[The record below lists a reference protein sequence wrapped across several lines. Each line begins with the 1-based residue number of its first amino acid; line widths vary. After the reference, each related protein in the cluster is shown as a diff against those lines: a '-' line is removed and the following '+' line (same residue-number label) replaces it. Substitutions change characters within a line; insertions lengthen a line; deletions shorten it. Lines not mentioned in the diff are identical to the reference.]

1 MKSSSRRCGAWAT
14 MWNKPFENL
23 RRRMTCVYAAIFGVL
38 ILAIVAAAYTLIWWE
53 ILANEKTNLIAQIY
67 HEGEEWIESEEPP
80 CSQAAMSSG
89 KMFAYF
95 VAPDGRTVILNQ
107 LGDGDVGKALLNH
120 QGDWPQNMEGTRLI
134 RMRGTNGE
142 RYRYLAGV
150 APVVDNGKQIGT
162 LYMFKNMEF
171 YYYAAFKTLFLLLCL
186 AVVLYLAACYVG
198 YWLAGR
204 NILPISRMYEKQ
216 KQFTA
221 DASHEMRTPLAV
233 MKLAVSGLKEDEDS
247 KLSPFA
253 KESVEMLSSE
263 ADRLSRLT
271 ENLMTL
277 ARSDEDNLPQFTTQ
291 VDMTQLCQKVGSQ
304 LELLCVQKN
313 MQLKKDIQ
321 ENLQLQGD
329 ELALSRLLII
339 LLDNAMKYSP
349 GNTTITLRAASV
361 KEHLVIEVRDEGI
374 GVSDAD
380 KKKIFDRFFRVDK
393 ARSRSQG
400 GLGLGLSLAWAIVRQ
415 HGGSIK
421 VLDNKPKGTIM
432 YVQLPKHRSR

>member
-1 MKSSSRRCGAWAT
+1 

-23 RRRMTCVYAAIFGVL
+23 RMQMTCVYAAIFGVL

-67 HEGEEWIESEEPP
+67 HEGEEWSESEEPP

-95 VAPDGRTVILNQ
+95 VAPDGKTVILNQ
-107 LGDGDVGKALLNH
+107 LGDGDVGKALLSH
-120 QGDWPQNMEGTRLI
+120 QSDWPQNMEGTHLI
-134 RMRGTNGE
+134 RMRGANGE

-150 APVVDNGKQIGT
+150 APVVDKGKQIGT
-162 LYMFKNMEF
+162 LYMFKDMEF

-186 AVVLYLAACYVG
+186 AVVLYLAACYFG

-204 NILPISRMYEKQ
+204 NILPISQMYERQ

-233 MKLAVSGLKEDEDS
+233 MKLAVQGLREDEDS
-247 KLSPFA
+247 RLSEFA
-253 KESVEMLSSE
+253 KESVEMLDSE

-277 ARSDEDNLPQFTTQ
+277 ARSDEDNLPAYTEQ
-291 VDMTQLCQKVGSQ
+291 VDMTALCHKVAAQLALLAEQKQIV
-304 LELLCVQKN
+304 
-313 MQLKKDIQ
+313 LKQEIQ
-321 ENLQLQGD
+321 ADLSVYGD

-339 LLDNAMKYSP
+339 LIDNALKYSSAK
-349 GNTTITLRAASV
+349 TTVTLRGARV
-361 KEHLVIEVRDEGI
+361 KAQMVIEVRDEGCGI
-374 GVSDAD
+374 SDED
-380 KKKIFDRFFRVDK
+380 KQRIFDRFFRVDK

-400 GLGLGLSLAWAIVRQ
+400 GLGLGLSLAWAIVQQ

-432 YVQLPKHRSR
+432 YVQLPLGAK

>member
-1 MKSSSRRCGAWAT
+1 

-23 RRRMTCVYAAIFGVL
+23 RMQMTCVYAAIFGVL

-95 VAPDGRTVILNQ
+95 VAPDGKTVILNQ
-107 LGDGDVGKALLNH
+107 LGDGDVGKALLSH
-120 QGDWPQNMEGTRLI
+120 QSDWPQNMEGTHLI
-134 RMRGTNGE
+134 RMRGANGE

-150 APVVDNGKQIGT
+150 APVVDKGKQIGT

-186 AVVLYLAACYVG
+186 AVVLYLAACYFG
-198 YWLAGR
+198 YWLARR
-204 NILPISRMYEKQ
+204 NILPISQMYERQ

-233 MKLAVSGLKEDEDS
+233 MKLAVQGLREDEDS
-247 KLSPFA
+247 RLSKFA
-253 KESVEMLSSE
+253 KESVEMLDSE

-277 ARSDEDNLPQFTTQ
+277 ARSDEDNLPAYTEQ
-291 VDMTQLCQKVGSQ
+291 VDMTALCHKVAAQLALLAEQKQIV
-304 LELLCVQKN
+304 
-313 MQLKKDIQ
+313 LKQEIQ
-321 ENLQLQGD
+321 ADLSVYGD

-339 LLDNAMKYSP
+339 LIDNALKYSSAK
-349 GNTTITLRAASV
+349 TTVTLRGARV
-361 KEHLVIEVRDEGI
+361 KAQMVIEVRDEGCGI
-374 GVSDAD
+374 SDED
-380 KKKIFDRFFRVDK
+380 KQRIFDRFFRVDK

-400 GLGLGLSLAWAIVRQ
+400 GLGLGLSLAWAIVHQ
-415 HGGSIK
+415 HGGSIEAF
-421 VLDNKPKGTIM
+421 DNQPQGTVM
-432 YVQLPKHRSR
+432 YVQLPLGAR

>member
-1 MKSSSRRCGAWAT
+1 

-23 RRRMTCVYAAIFGVL
+23 RMQMTCVYAAIFGVL

-95 VAPDGRTVILNQ
+95 VAPDGKTVILNQ
-107 LGDGDVGKALLNH
+107 LGDGDVGKALLSH
-120 QGDWPQNMEGTRLI
+120 QSDWPQNMEGTHLI
-134 RMRGTNGE
+134 RMRGANGE
-142 RYRYLAGV
+142 RYRYLAAV
-150 APVVDNGKQIGT
+150 APVLDGDKRVGT

-171 YYYAAFKTLFLLLCL
+171 YYEAAYKTLFWLLCMAL
-186 AVVLYLAACYVG
+186 VLYMAACYFG

-204 NILPISRMYEKQ
+204 NILPISQMYERQ

-233 MKLAVSGLKEDEDS
+233 MKLAVQGLREDEDS
-247 KLSPFA
+247 RLSEFA
-253 KESVEMLSSE
+253 KESVEMLDSE

-277 ARSDEDNLPQFTTQ
+277 ARSDEDNLPAYTEQ
-291 VDMTQLCQKVGSQ
+291 VDMTALCHKVAAQLALLAEQKQIV
-304 LELLCVQKN
+304 
-313 MQLKKDIQ
+313 LKQEIQ
-321 ENLQLQGD
+321 ADLSVYGD

-339 LLDNAMKYSP
+339 LIDNALKYSSAK
-349 GNTTITLRAASV
+349 TTVTLRGARV
-361 KEHLVIEVRDEGI
+361 KAQMVIEVRDEGCGI
-374 GVSDAD
+374 SDED
-380 KKKIFDRFFRVDK
+380 KQRIFDRFFRVDK

-400 GLGLGLSLAWAIVRQ
+400 GLGLGLSLAWAIVQQ

-432 YVQLPKHRSR
+432 YVQLPLGPK

>member
-1 MKSSSRRCGAWAT
+1 

-23 RRRMTCVYAAIFGVL
+23 RMQMTCVYAAIFGVL

-95 VAPDGRTVILNQ
+95 VAPDGKTVILNQ
-107 LGDGDVGKALLNH
+107 LGDGDVGKALLSH
-120 QGDWPQNMEGTRLI
+120 QSDWPQNMEGTHLI
-134 RMRGTNGE
+134 RMRGANGE

-150 APVVDNGKQIGT
+150 APVVDKGKQIGT

-186 AVVLYLAACYVG
+186 AVVLYLAACYFG
-198 YWLAGR
+198 YWLARR
-204 NILPISRMYEKQ
+204 NILPISQMYERQ

-233 MKLAVSGLKEDEDS
+233 MKLAVQGLREDEDS
-247 KLSPFA
+247 RLSKFA
-253 KESVEMLSSE
+253 KESVEMLDSE

-277 ARSDEDNLPQFTTQ
+277 ARSDEDNLPAYTEQ
-291 VDMTQLCQKVGSQ
+291 VDMTALCHKVAAQLALLAEQKQNVLKQ
-304 LELLCVQKN
+304 EIQAELTVN
-313 MQLKKDIQ
+313 
-321 ENLQLQGD
+321 GD

-339 LLDNAMKYSP
+339 LIDNALKYSSAK
-349 GNTTITLRAASV
+349 TTVTLRGARV
-361 KEHLVIEVRDEGI
+361 KAQMVIEVRDEGCGI
-374 GVSDAD
+374 SDED
-380 KKKIFDRFFRVDK
+380 KQRIFDRFFRVDK

-400 GLGLGLSLAWAIVRQ
+400 GLGLGLSLAWAIVHQ
-415 HGGSIK
+415 HGGSIEAF
-421 VLDNKPKGTIM
+421 DNQPQGTVM
-432 YVQLPKHRSR
+432 YVQLPLSAK

>member
-1 MKSSSRRCGAWAT
+1 

-23 RRRMTCVYAAIFGVL
+23 RMQMTCVYAAIFGVL

-95 VAPDGRTVILNQ
+95 VAPDGKTVILNQ
-107 LGDGDVGKALLNH
+107 LGDGDVGKALLSH
-120 QGDWPQNMEGTRLI
+120 QSDWPQNMEGTHLI
-134 RMRGTNGE
+134 RMRGANGE

-150 APVVDNGKQIGT
+150 APVVDKGKQIGT

-186 AVVLYLAACYVG
+186 AVVLYLAACYFG
-198 YWLAGR
+198 YWLARR
-204 NILPISRMYEKQ
+204 NILPISQMYERQ

-233 MKLAVSGLKEDEDS
+233 MKLAVQGLREDEDS
-247 KLSPFA
+247 RLSEFA

-277 ARSDEDNLPQFTTQ
+277 ARSDEDNLPAYTEQ
-291 VDMTQLCQKVGSQ
+291 VDMTALCHKVAAQLALLAEQKQIV
-304 LELLCVQKN
+304 
-313 MQLKKDIQ
+313 LKQEIQ
-321 ENLQLQGD
+321 ADLSVYGD

-339 LLDNAMKYSP
+339 LIDNALKYSSAK
-349 GNTTITLRAASV
+349 TTVTLRGARV
-361 KEHLVIEVRDEGI
+361 KAQMVIEVRDEGCGI
-374 GVSDAD
+374 SDED
-380 KKKIFDRFFRVDK
+380 KQRIFDRFFRVDK

-400 GLGLGLSLAWAIVRQ
+400 GLGLGLSLAWAIVHQ
-415 HGGSIK
+415 HGGSIEAF
-421 VLDNKPKGTIM
+421 DNQPQGTVM
-432 YVQLPKHRSR
+432 YVQLPLSAK

>member
-1 MKSSSRRCGAWAT
+1 

-23 RRRMTCVYAAIFGVL
+23 RMQMTCVYAAIFGVL

-95 VAPDGRTVILNQ
+95 VAPDGKTVILNQ
-107 LGDGDVGKALLNH
+107 LGDGDVGKALLSH
-120 QGDWPQNMEGTRLI
+120 QSDWPQNMEGTHLI
-134 RMRGTNGE
+134 RMRGANGE

-150 APVVDNGKQIGT
+150 APVVDKGKQIGT

-186 AVVLYLAACYVG
+186 AVVLYLAACYFG
-198 YWLAGR
+198 YWLARR
-204 NILPISRMYEKQ
+204 NILPISQMYERQ

-233 MKLAVSGLKEDEDS
+233 MKLAVQGLREDEDS
-247 KLSPFA
+247 RLSKFA
-253 KESVEMLSSE
+253 KESVEMLDSE

-277 ARSDEDNLPQFTTQ
+277 ARSDEDNLPAYTEQ
-291 VDMTQLCQKVGSQ
+291 VDMTALCHKVAAQLALLAEQKQIVLKQ
-304 LELLCVQKN
+304 ELQA
-313 MQLKKDIQ
+313 
-321 ENLQLQGD
+321 D

-339 LLDNAMKYSP
+339 LIDNALKYSSAK
-349 GNTTITLRAASV
+349 TTVTLRGARV
-361 KEHLVIEVRDEGI
+361 KAQMVIEVRDEGCGI
-374 GVSDAD
+374 SDED
-380 KKKIFDRFFRVDK
+380 KQRIFDRFFRVDK

-400 GLGLGLSLAWAIVRQ
+400 GLGLGLSLAWAIVHQ
-415 HGGSIK
+415 HGGSIEAF
-421 VLDNKPKGTIM
+421 DNQPQGTVM
-432 YVQLPKHRSR
+432 YVQLPLSAK

>member
-1 MKSSSRRCGAWAT
+1 
-14 MWNKPFENL
+14 MWNKPFEKL
-23 RRRMTCVYAAIFGVL
+23 RRQMTCVYATIFGVL

-95 VAPDGRTVILNQ
+95 VAPDGKTVILNQ
-107 LGDGDVGKALLNH
+107 LGDGDVGKALFSH
-120 QGDWPQNMEGTRLI
+120 QSDWPQDMEGTHLI

-150 APVVDNGKQIGT
+150 APVVDKGKQIGT

-171 YYYAAFKTLFLLLCL
+171 YYEAAYKTLFWLLCMAL
-186 AVVLYLAACYVG
+186 VLYMAACYFG
-198 YWLAGR
+198 YWLARR
-204 NILPISRMYEKQ
+204 NILPISQMYERQ

-233 MKLAVSGLKEDEDS
+233 MKLAVQGLREDEDS
-247 KLSPFA
+247 RLSKFA
-253 KESVEMLSSE
+253 KESVEMLDSE

-277 ARSDEDNLPQFTTQ
+277 ARSDEDNPPAYTEQ
-291 VDMTQLCQKVGSQ
+291 VDMTALCHKVATQLALLAEQKQIV
-304 LELLCVQKN
+304 
-313 MQLKKDIQ
+313 LKQDIQ
-321 ENLQLQGD
+321 ADLSVQGD

-339 LLDNAMKYSP
+339 LLDNALKYSAAK
-349 GNTTITLRAASV
+349 TTVTLRGARV
-361 KEHLVIEVRDEGI
+361 KEHLVIEVRDEGCGI
-374 GVSDAD
+374 SDED
-380 KKKIFDRFFRVDK
+380 KTRVFDRFYRVDK

-400 GLGLGLSLAWAIVRQ
+400 GLGLGLSLAWAIVHQ
-415 HGGSIK
+415 HGGSIEAF
-421 VLDNKPKGTIM
+421 DNQPQGTVM
-432 YVQLPKHRSR
+432 YVQLPLGAR

>member
-1 MKSSSRRCGAWAT
+1 

-23 RRRMTCVYAAIFGVL
+23 RMQMTCVYAAIFGVL

-95 VAPDGRTVILNQ
+95 VAPDGKTVILNQ
-107 LGDGDVGKALLNH
+107 LGDGDVGKALLSH
-120 QGDWPQNMEGTRLI
+120 QSDWPQNMEGTHLI
-134 RMRGTNGE
+134 RMRGANGE

-150 APVVDNGKQIGT
+150 APVVDKGKQIGT

-186 AVVLYLAACYVG
+186 AVVLYLAACYFG
-198 YWLAGR
+198 YWLARR
-204 NILPISRMYEKQ
+204 NILPISQMYERQ

-233 MKLAVSGLKEDEDS
+233 MKLAVQGLREDEDS
-247 KLSPFA
+247 RLSEFA
-253 KESVEMLSSE
+253 KESVEMLDSE

-277 ARSDEDNLPQFTTQ
+277 ARSDEDNLPAYTEQ
-291 VDMTQLCQKVGSQ
+291 VDMTALCHKVAAQLALLAEQKQIV
-304 LELLCVQKN
+304 
-313 MQLKKDIQ
+313 LKQEIQ
-321 ENLQLQGD
+321 ADLSVYGD

-339 LLDNAMKYSP
+339 LIDNALKYSSAK
-349 GNTTITLRAASV
+349 TTVTLRGARV
-361 KEHLVIEVRDEGI
+361 KAQMVIEVRDEGCGI
-374 GVSDAD
+374 SDED
-380 KKKIFDRFFRVDK
+380 KQRIFDRFFRVDK

-400 GLGLGLSLAWAIVRQ
+400 GLGLGLSLAWAIVHQ
-415 HGGSIK
+415 HGGSIEAF
-421 VLDNKPKGTIM
+421 DNQPQGTVM
-432 YVQLPKHRSR
+432 YVQLPLSAK

>member
-1 MKSSSRRCGAWAT
+1 
-14 MWNKPFENL
+14 MWNKPFEKL

-95 VAPDGRTVILNQ
+95 VAPDGKTVILNQ
-107 LGDGDVGKALLNH
+107 LGDGDVGKALLSH
-120 QGDWPQNMEGTRLI
+120 QSDWPQNMEGTHLI
-134 RMRGTNGE
+134 RMRGANGE
-142 RYRYLAGV
+142 RYRYLAAV
-150 APVVDNGKQIGT
+150 APVLDGDKRVGT

-171 YYYAAFKTLFLLLCL
+171 YYEAAYKTLFWLLCMAL
-186 AVVLYLAACYVG
+186 VLYLAACYFG

-204 NILPISRMYEKQ
+204 NILPISQMYERQ

-233 MKLAVSGLKEDEDS
+233 MKLAVQGLREDEDS
-247 KLSPFA
+247 RLSEFA
-253 KESVEMLSSE
+253 KESVEMLDSE

-277 ARSDEDNLPQFTTQ
+277 ARSDEDNLPAYTEQ
-291 VDMTQLCQKVGSQ
+291 VDMTALCHKVAAQLALLAEQKQIV
-304 LELLCVQKN
+304 
-313 MQLKKDIQ
+313 LKQEIQ
-321 ENLQLQGD
+321 ADLSVYGD

-339 LLDNAMKYSP
+339 LIDNALKYSSAK
-349 GNTTITLRAASV
+349 TTVTLRGARV
-361 KEHLVIEVRDEGI
+361 KAQMVIEVRDEGCGI
-374 GVSDAD
+374 SDED
-380 KKKIFDRFFRVDK
+380 KQRIFDRFFRVDK

-400 GLGLGLSLAWAIVRQ
+400 GLGLGLSLAWAIVQQ

-432 YVQLPKHRSR
+432 YVQLPLGAK

>member
-1 MKSSSRRCGAWAT
+1 

-23 RRRMTCVYAAIFGVL
+23 RMQMTCVYAAIFGVL

-53 ILANEKTNLIAQIY
+53 ILANEKTNLIAQMD

-95 VAPDGRTVILNQ
+95 VAPDGKTVILNQ
-107 LGDGDVGKALLNH
+107 LGDGDVGKALLSH
-120 QGDWPQNMEGTRLI
+120 QSDWPQNMEGTHLI
-134 RMRGTNGE
+134 RMRGANGE

-150 APVVDNGKQIGT
+150 APVVDKGKQIGT

-186 AVVLYLAACYVG
+186 AVVLYLAACYFG
-198 YWLAGR
+198 YWLARR
-204 NILPISRMYEKQ
+204 NILPISQMYERQ

-233 MKLAVSGLKEDEDS
+233 MKLAVQGLREDEESRLS
-247 KLSPFA
+247 KFA
-253 KESVEMLSSE
+253 KESVEMLDSE

-277 ARSDEDNLPQFTTQ
+277 ARSDEDNLPAYTEQ
-291 VDMTQLCQKVGSQ
+291 VDMTALCHKVAAQLALLAEQKQIV
-304 LELLCVQKN
+304 
-313 MQLKKDIQ
+313 LKQEIQ
-321 ENLQLQGD
+321 ADLSVYGD

-339 LLDNAMKYSP
+339 LIDNALKYSSAK
-349 GNTTITLRAASV
+349 TTVTLRGARV
-361 KEHLVIEVRDEGI
+361 KAQMVIEVRDEGCGI
-374 GVSDAD
+374 SDED
-380 KKKIFDRFFRVDK
+380 KQRIFDRFFRVDK

-400 GLGLGLSLAWAIVRQ
+400 GLGLGLSLAWAIVHQ
-415 HGGSIK
+415 HGGSIEAF
-421 VLDNKPKGTIM
+421 DNQPQGTVM
-432 YVQLPKHRSR
+432 YVQLPLSAK

>member
-1 MKSSSRRCGAWAT
+1 
-14 MWNKPFENL
+14 MWNKPFEKL

-95 VAPDGRTVILNQ
+95 VAPDGKTVILNQ
-107 LGDGDVGKALLNH
+107 LGDGDVGKALLSH
-120 QGDWPQNMEGTRLI
+120 QSDWPQDMEGTHLI

-150 APVVDNGKQIGT
+150 APVVDKGKQIGT

-171 YYYAAFKTLFLLLCL
+171 YYQAAYKTLFWLLCMAL
-186 AVVLYLAACYVG
+186 VLYMAACYFG

-204 NILPISRMYEKQ
+204 NILPISQMYERQ

-233 MKLAVSGLKEDEDS
+233 MKLAVQGLREDEDS
-247 KLSPFA
+247 RLGEFA
-253 KESVEMLSSE
+253 KESVEMLDSE

-277 ARSDEDNLPQFTTQ
+277 ARSDEDNLPAYTEQ
-291 VDMTQLCQKVGSQ
+291 VDMTALCHKVATQLALLAEQKQIVLKQ
-304 LELLCVQKN
+304 ELQADLSV
-313 MQLKKDIQ
+313 
-321 ENLQLQGD
+321 QGD

-339 LLDNAMKYSP
+339 LLDNALKYSAP
-349 GNTTITLRAASV
+349 KTTVTLRGARV
-361 KEHLVIEVRDEGI
+361 KEHLVIEVRDEGCGI
-374 GVSDAD
+374 SDED
-380 KKKIFDRFFRVDK
+380 KTRVFDRFYRVDK
-393 ARSRSQG
+393 ARSRTQG
-400 GLGLGLSLAWAIVRQ
+400 GLGLGLSLAWAIVHQ
-415 HGGSIK
+415 HGGSIEAF
-421 VLDNKPKGTIM
+421 DNQPQGTVM
-432 YVQLPKHRSR
+432 YVQLPLGAR